1 MDIRQIRYA
10 LTVAKER
17 SFTNAATRLNI
28 SQSAVSEQVKL
39 LEERVGF
46 QLFRRN
52 GRGVEPTEHG
62 RTFLAQAERVAS
74 DLLSLMDVAR
84 RLRGLGGETLRVGI
98 GSGLAGAV
106 LPRLFG
112 GEPHSGDVLI
122 EIRTAP
128 TRVIFDELHAERLD
142 LGIVVDVTPDRVP
155 SGLSVVRLLE
165 VEMVAIAPL
174 GTELPLVHGRV
185 DLARLGDTPM
195 ILNEL
200 SVGYGQIV
208 NSLLSDLGV
217 RPRIVA
223 LVDNVETIKVMVRAG
238 VATAL
243 VPASSTEDEA
253 RFGLMQVHPVT
264 PACRALINIY
274 TSGHRLSGRKADL
287 IEPLLG
293 RTREA
298 V

>member
-39 LEERVGF
+39 LEERLGF

-52 GRGVEPTEHG
+52 GRGVEPTDHG
-62 RTFLAQAERVAS
+62 RTFLSQAERVAS

-98 GSGLAGAV
+98 GSGLASAV
-106 LPRLFG
+106 LPRLFA
-112 GEPHSGDVLI
+112 GEAHPADLLV

-142 LGIVVDVTPDRVP
+142 LGIVVEVTPDRLP
-155 SGLSVVRLLE
+155 SGLSVARLLE
-165 VEMVAIAPL
+165 LEMVAIAPL
-174 GTELPLVHGRV
+174 GTELPLSQNRV

-208 NSLLSDLGV
+208 NGLLNDLGV
-217 RPRIVA
+217 QPRIVA

-238 VATAL
+238 VGTAL
-243 VPASSTEDEA
+243 VPAPSTQDEA
-253 RFGLMQVHPVT
+253 RFSLMQVLPVT
-264 PACRALINIY
+264 PACRAAINVY
-274 TSGHRLSGRKADL
+274 TSGRLSERKSALLDR
-287 IEPLLG
+287 LLG
-293 RTREA
+293 RTREPA
-298 V
+298 